1 MIVDIDCMKKIN
13 DTFGHTSGDQAI
25 MLLAEALRSGLPE
38 DFYIARYGGDEFFV
52 AGEMKEEMTRDELSE
67 RVMQRLDELAAVHQV
82 PYTLKA
88 SLGAVVLEQGESF
101 DLVETVQRAD
111 DMMYHY
117 KKEHHMVFF

>member
-1 MIVDIDCMKKIN
+1 
-13 DTFGHTSGDQAI
+13 
-25 MLLAEALRSGLPE
+25 
-38 DFYIARYGGDEFFV
+38 
-52 AGEMKEEMTRDELSE
+52 MKEEMTRDELSE